1 MKWLS
6 FDLNSCQHI
15 PKPEGEV
22 RGEVIDPYVKVRVRG
37 HPDDQVSE
45 FAIKLEKKTIV
56 ILMPLFF

>member
-45 FAIKLEKKTIV
+45 FAIKLEKK
-56 ILMPLFF
+56 PS

>member
-1 MKWLS
+1 MGLMAYIP
-6 FDLNSCQHI
+6 FQHI

-45 FAIKLEKKTIV
+45 FAIKLEKTI
-56 ILMPLFF
+56 I